1 MDNLVD
7 SSVFYNLG
15 ASIMSEADPEFTI
28 EVFIE
33 IAKNSH
39 IKYEY
44 DKERKALICDRI
56 LHTPFKYQFNYGF
69 IPNTLSEDGDPIDVV
84 VIMEDELIPG
94 SYINC
99 KLLGYLETK
108 DDSGVD
114 PKLIMSP
121 SKKVDPTYTSYRN
134 IFDIN
139 PSYREKIKYFF
150 SHYKD
155 LENKTVEIGKF
166 KNKHEAIEVYEESI
180 KRFNQQEIIPTSSST
195 DDTLSYSVSISSINE
210 TTENTR
216 ENIIENTKDNIIEN
230 KLQLQNSS
238 FVIKSE
244 PKNDIN
250 EPLITKISNSYRCCG
265 CLQTADEM

>member
-1 MDNLVD
+1 MGEID
-7 SSVFYNLG
+7 SSAFLRLG
-15 ASIMSEADPEFTI
+15 ASIMEESDPEFTI
-28 EVFIE
+28 DVFIE

-44 DKERKALICDRI
+44 DKEKKALICDRI
-56 LHTPFKYQFNYGF
+56 LHTPFQYQFNYGF

-114 PKLIMSP
+114 PKLIMCP
-121 SKKVDPTYTSYRN
+121 SKKIDPSYSFYRN

-139 PSYREKIKYFF
+139 SYTREKIKYFF

-155 LENKTVEIGKF
+155 LENKKVEIGTF
-166 KNKHEAIEVYEESI
+166 KNKHEAIEVYSESLKI
-180 KRFNQQEIIPTSSST
+180 FNLSKPVSSITST
-195 DDTLSYSVSISSINE
+195 DSLVYSLSISSSNQTHNVIDDDSQKCSCDLNKELSNEVINPLNE
-210 TTENTR
+210 VRKPSNEVRKPSNEKKEENSVY
-216 ENIIENTKDNIIEN
+216 N
-230 KLQLQNSS
+230 
-238 FVIKSE
+238 FCCC
-244 PKNDIN
+244 KN
-250 EPLITKISNSYRCCG
+250 L
-265 CLQTADEM
+265 L